1 MNIQTNKSDD
11 LLREVFSK
19 IPSESPSE
27 DFTHKV
33 MDQIAREN
41 VEKLSI
47 NANFNLVFR
56 TLLALA
62 LTIGFFGIL
71 IFTSDFSFMDYIYQ
85 IFSTLKFK
93 LNPNQLFHPFVFLSK
108 TNNLSLI
115 VGLVMLAG
123 GALLV
128 FSHNTNKKDK
138 SPGMDSFL
146 SL

>member
-27 DFTHKV
+27 DFTQKV

-47 NANFNLVFR
+47 NANFNLGFR

-62 LTIGFFGIL
+62 LTIG
-71 IFTSDFSFMDYIYQ
+71 SDFSFMDYIYQ

>member
-27 DFTHKV
+27 DFTQKV

-47 NANFNLVFR
+47 NANFNLGFR

-85 IFSTLKFK
+85 IFSTLKFVAYRWPCDACWWRT
-93 LNPNQLFHPFVFLSK
+93 LGVF
-108 TNNLSLI
+108 
-115 VGLVMLAG
+115 AQYE
-123 GALLV
+123 
-128 FSHNTNKKDK
+128 
-138 SPGMDSFL
+138 
-146 SL
+146 